1 MKSPGDSMAAVPA
14 GNERGGNFSG
24 NEAMTTSNGE
34 LLQAALSYAARG
46 WRVLPCHPETKRPV
60 TEHGLHDA
68 TADPATITQWWSQW
82 PGAMIGVRTG
92 PESGIWAM
100 DLDVANGVNG
110 VEAFY
115 DLAAGRLIPETTK
128 TKTPR
133 GGVHMFFAWA
143 DGVKNSAGKLAA
155 GVDTRGEGGY
165 CILPPSQRSDRK
177 CYEPLSD
184 VYPDPPEAPQ
194 WLLDLVLQPKADAQ
208 RVEAPP
214 RPRATNGSGNAYARA
229 ALAAECDR
237 VASAAPGGRNHA
249 LNAAAFSLGQLV
261 ASGVLDENKVRA
273 RLTDAAAGLAKD
285 DGADSVAKTI
295 SSGLTAGMQQPR
307 QVPERRQQPR
317 GLPPPQPSPW
327 RFHADADPQLTA
339 WLIKGLLPET
349 GSGLIS
355 GQWGSYKTTVALD
368 LAASA
373 MTATPFAGKYIVKRQ
388 GGVAYFACEGAGG
401 LASRLTAIA
410 RARGATGALPFA
422 YRADCPPLT
431 ADGALERLS
440 HMVEDAAKGLKDKF
454 DVPLVLLFV
463 DTIVTAAGYAKA
475 GDENDAAAA
484 QRVMS
489 TLDGLSQRTGALVLG
504 VDHFGK
510 VTDTGTRGSS
520 AKEGAADVVLALL
533 ADREINGSVT
543 NTRLAIRKQREGFA
557 GLELHFTPKTV
568 EVGTDQ
574 DGEPITRTVIDWN
587 PAPAATAD
595 AGWPKSVRLL
605 QRILMTVLVDGQ
617 DIQPFPDGPTVRAC
631 DLEVVRHEFYKQ
643 HPAEGPEKKK
653 AETRRKAFNR
663 AVDDA
668 QARGLI
674 ATREI
679 DNVQL
684 VWLAT
689 PQG

>member
-1 MKSPGDSMAAVPA
+1 
-14 GNERGGNFSG
+14 
-24 NEAMTTSNGE
+24 MTTSNGE
-34 LLQAALSYAARG
+34 LLQAALSYAERG
-46 WRVLPCHPETKRPV
+46 WHVLPCHPETKRPV

-68 TADPATITQWWSQW
+68 TSDPAAITKWWTQW

-92 PESGIWAM
+92 PESGIWAI
-100 DLDVANGVNG
+100 DLDVADGVNG

-155 GVDTRGEGGY
+155 GVDTRGEDGY

-194 WLLDLVLQPKADAQ
+194 WLLDLVLQPKTDAQ
-208 RVEAPP
+208 RVEPPP
-214 RPRATNGSGNAYARA
+214 RPRATNGSGSAYARA
-229 ALAAECDR
+229 ALAAEADR
-237 VASAAPGGRNHA
+237 VASAAPGGRNHT

-261 ASGVLDENKVRA
+261 ASGMLDENEVRA

-307 QVPERRQQPR
+307 QVPERQHVRSV
-317 GLPPPQPSPW
+317 PPSQPSAW
-327 RFHADADPQLTA
+327 RFHADADPQPTA

-368 LAASA
+368 LAASV
-373 MTATPFAGKYIVKRQ
+373 MTATPFAGKYMVKRE

-410 RARGATGALPFA
+410 RARDATGVLPFA

-431 ADGALERLS
+431 ADGALDRLS
-440 HMVEDAAKGLKDKF
+440 HMVEDAARALKDKF

-557 GLELHFTPKTV
+557 GLELPFTPKTV

-595 AGWPKSVRLL
+595 AGWSKSLKLL
-605 QRILMTVLVDGQ
+605 RRVLNSALTDGQ
-617 DIQPFPDGPTVRAC
+617 DIQPFPDGPTVRAV
-631 DLEVVRHEFYKQ
+631 DLKIVRAEFEKQ
-643 HPAEGPEKKK
+643 YYADGDDRQKK
-653 AETRRKAFNR
+653 AARRMAFTRAIKA
-663 AVDDA
+663 A
-668 QARGLI
+668 QGASLVEIREHNGTELI
-674 ATREI
+674 WLTKREP
-679 DNVQL
+679 N
-684 VWLAT
+684 A
-689 PQG
+689 